1 MMMNQTALYSPR
13 GTRRALASPTRQR
26 GLTLVE
32 LMIGLLLAMLVT
44 LAATA
49 ALMAS
54 RQGFSAVDDT
64 SQLRDNARFASTL
77 VQRVVA
83 QAGYEDHST
92 PGVKLNES
100 KLGGGVAAQ
109 PYIQGMDDTG
119 VTVPAAGPS
128 YQGGKGVNGSD
139 VLVVRFQGS
148 SLATL
153 DAANPNAADGSI
165 IDCAG
170 NPLGKTTGAMPAS
183 VLYVSQGTDGEPA
196 LMCGFVNPTTGQ
208 WTAQPLVRGVET
220 LQVRYGVDS
229 PNVPPGTKTTD
240 LPQTY
245 LPASALQAPAN
256 PPQELANWQRVK
268 AVRIGMVMR
277 GPVGS
282 ALVRGPQAASTAYPL
297 GETMHDANDK
307 GTELAYTGDGRLR
320 HAVTFTVYLRNPQSW

>member
-1 MMMNQTALYSPR
+1 MMMNLTPSFARHGISRTPS
-13 GTRRALASPTRQR
+13 SPTRQR

-32 LMIGLLLAMLVT
+32 LMIGLLLALLVT

-54 RQGFSAVDDT
+54 RQGFSAVDAT

-83 QAGYEDHST
+83 QAGYQDHST
-92 PGVKLNES
+92 PGAKPNGS
-100 KLGGGVAAQ
+100 RFGGATPVPFVEGQ
-109 PYIQGMDDTG
+109 DDTG
-119 VTVPAAGPS
+119 VTIPATGPS
-128 YQGGKGVNGSD
+128 YQSGKGVNGSD
-139 VLVVRFQGS
+139 VLSVRFQGS

-153 DAANPNAADGSI
+153 TAANPDAGDGSI

-170 NPLGKTTGAMPAS
+170 NPLGKTTGQLPES
-183 VLYVSQGTDGEPA
+183 ILYVATGTDGEPS

-208 WTAQPLVRGVET
+208 WSAQPLVRGVET

-245 LPASALQAPAN
+245 LPASALLAPSN
-256 PPQELANWQRVK
+256 PQQELLNWQRVK
-268 AVRIGMVMR
+268 AVRIGMVLR

-297 GETMHDANDK
+297 GETMHDAGDK
-307 GTELAYTGDGRLR
+307 GSELPYTGDGRLR
-320 HAVTFTVYLRNPQSW
+320 QTVTFTVYLRNPQS